1 MIPCRAKADVKQRVL
16 TACLLLMGSIAIAAT
31 TTQPSGPAKQAGVP
45 QTRII
50 KVSGQLTRKGSD
62 YSLWW
67 ALRTDDGI
75 LYALEL
81 SDESQ
86 ERLFAGWKN
95 KRILIEAVP
104 AGMRGSVQT
113 LSVIKAQSAAKK

>member
-1 MIPCRAKADVKQRVL
+1 MA
-16 TACLLLMGSIAIAAT
+16 LLLLIGPNAIAAN
-31 TTQPSGPAKQAGVP
+31 TTQPPAPAKQAGVP
-45 QTRII
+45 QTPII

-81 SDESQ
+81 RGESQ
-86 ERLFAGWKN
+86 EQLFESLKN
-95 KRILIEAVP
+95 RRITIEGVR
-104 AGMRGSVQT
+104 AGMRGSIQT